1 VGEVYSLVPELT
13 NYDKVKYLK
22 RYILLDREIDRK
34 VQEIAR
40 WRGMLG
46 KVTAVYTSEPKGGGS
61 IYGKTEGIVA
71 KIVDLEQEV
80 NREIDDQISIREDI
94 KDIIAAVE
102 NDRER
107 MLLEYR
113 YLDGKTFEWIAG
125 EMEFSWRH
133 IHRLH
138 SRALLNLS
146 MSLYVTF

>member
-1 VGEVYSLVPELT
+1 VGEVCNLVPELT
-13 NYDKVKYLK
+13 NHDKVRYLK

-46 KVTAVYTSEPKGGGS
+46 KITAVYSSAPLGGGS

-71 KIVDLEQEV
+71 KIVDLE
-80 NREIDDQISIREDI
+80 REINADIDMLVDLREDI
-94 KDIIAAVE
+94 KAKIAAVE
-102 NDRER
+102 NNRER
-107 MLLEYR
+107 MLLEFR

-138 SRALLNLS
+138 SQSLLNLS
-146 MSLYVTF
+146 MSLFVTL